1 MATIR
6 TCSAASSGITS
17 GSGFA
22 IANTI
27 ASSFMR
33 SRSAASTTPGPDRPM
48 NRSAPSST
56 SAGPPRRRS
65 QFVLSAYQR
74 FERVHLVPVVA
85 PDVDRAVRVAA
96 DDLADA
102 DLEQH
107 ARDRDPGRA
116 EADHRDLQ
124 VLEALAGDLERVEE
138 RRHHD
143 HRGAVLV
150 VVEDR
155 DVELRLQPVLDLE
168 AARGGDVLEVDAA
181 EAGRDRLHRRD
192 DLVDVLGVEADR
204 ERVDAAEL
212 LQQHRLALHHRHRRA
227 RADVAEA
234 RAPPSR
240 PRRPPRSCA

>member
-33 SRSAASTTPGPDRPM
+33 SRSAASTTPGPD
-48 NRSAPSST
+48 SADEEVG
-56 SAGPPRRRS
+56 ALEHVRGPAAAALAVGALRVPAL
-65 QFVLSAYQR
+65 Q
-74 FERVHLVPVVA
+74 RVHLVPVVA

-96 DDLADA
+96 DDLADP
-102 DLEQH
+102 DLQQH
-107 ARDRDPGRA
+107 ARDRDAGRA
-116 EADHRDLQ
+116 EADHRDLH
-124 VLEALAGDLERVEE
+124 VLEALAGDLQRVEQ

-143 HRGAVLV
+143 HGRAVLV

-155 DVELRLQPVLDLE
+155 DVEVRLQPVLDLE

-192 DLVDVLGVEADR
+192 DLVRRPSCRGR
-204 ERVDAAEL
+204 SGTRRRRRTPSAASPCPPSP
-212 LQQHRLALHHRHRRA
+212 ASRRA
-227 RADVAEA
+227 GRCRRA